1 MLDLISVNMAMCVV
15 DMVSIG
21 LVGWR
26 LIREPLCTRKVIY
39 QVGLL
44 PVLVI
49 HCNYGFPMSNFTEHC
64 TSKAAVVLC
73 DFYDLRK
80 KNPLVYDMTTTLA
93 S

>member
-1 MLDLISVNMAMCVV
+1 MLVLISVNLAMCVV

-21 LVGWR
+21 MVRWFHVRDL
-26 LIREPLCTRKVIY
+26 LCTRKVIH

-80 KNPLVYDMTTTLA
+80 KK
-93 S
+93 SSGI

>member
-1 MLDLISVNMAMCVV
+1 MLDLISVNLAMCVV

-21 LVGWR
+21 LVGWFH
-26 LIREPLCTRKVIY
+26 IREPICTRKVIH

-49 HCNYGFPMSNFTEHC
+49 HCNYGFPMSEFTEHC

-80 KNPLVYDMTTTLA
+80 HL
-93 S
+93 SSGI

>member
-1 MLDLISVNMAMCVV
+1 MLDLISVNLAMCVV

-26 LIREPLCTRKVIY
+26 LIREPICTRKVIH

-49 HCNYGFPMSNFTEHC
+49 NCNYGFP
-64 TSKAAVVLC
+64 
-73 DFYDLRK
+73 
-80 KNPLVYDMTTTLA
+80 
-93 S
+93 